1 MLDRKNKRR
10 VSMLL
15 NAQTVYHLNKE
26 AERMGVSLGEVVDRL
41 VRESRVRYRKVTRKL
56 SQSFQWKEKQCDHQK
71 IQKAAHE

>member
-26 AERMGVSLGEVVDRL
+26 AEREGVSIGQIVDRMVMDARL
-41 VRESRVRYRKVTRKL
+41 QVNGGGKLEKTKIHSR
-56 SQSFQWKEKQCDHQK
+56 
-71 IQKAAHE
+71 

>member
-26 AERMGVSLGEVVDRL
+26 AEREGVSIGQIVDRL
-41 VRESRVRYRKVTRKL
+41 VRKKQMDSKL
-56 SQSFQWKEKQCDHQK
+56 KSSCNATDFPIGKRCLQVASKLKGE
-71 IQKAAHE
+71 

>member
-1 MLDRKNKRR
+1 MKDKNKRR

-56 SQSFQWKEKQCDHQK
+56 PQSFQWKEKQYDHQK

>member
-26 AERMGVSLGEVVDRL
+26 AERQGVSIGQIVDKL
-41 VRESRVRYRKVTRKL
+41 VREKQLEKKMSRL
-56 SQSFQWKEKQCDHQK
+56 LPF
-71 IQKAAHE
+71 

>member
-26 AERMGVSLGEVVDRL
+26 AEREGVSIGQIVDRM
-41 VRESRVRYRKVTRKL
+41 VRDARLQVNGGGKLEKTKIHSR
-56 SQSFQWKEKQCDHQK
+56 
-71 IQKAAHE
+71 